1 MSTEMNWAL
10 SVSPKWKGRA
20 RRILHKMGSRNKRNV
35 LFLHNSYYHFY
46 YLAQALRRRGW
57 DAVTV
62 SLEDP
67 NGPHA
72 NYYHGEDLNL
82 FSPDLVQF
90 HLKIEEFFAEAIERF
105 SLLHFAG
112 DGVMSF
118 FSENWASDE
127 PWDIIEWRRRGSKV
141 AYTISGCNDGVAQS
155 SVRRWSATGGEVVCD
170 KCAWQ
175 LRPDI
180 CHDAKSLVWGRKLDK
195 YCDMIFTEGSPA
207 LDYQNTP
214 KCVREPTTMCL
225 DPTFWHP
232 DLRVPDHLKIARKE
246 GELLVYHAVGNYE
259 LRTRNG
265 RDIKGTGAVMA
276 AVERLQSE
284 GMPVRLVFVT
294 GMKNTEVR
302 FLQVQADVIVDQLNY
317 GRYGATAREGMMLGK
332 PTICYLN
339 PNEPRPVDVLSSI
352 GEVPLVSATETTI
365 YQVLK
370 DLLLNSEKRRRIGQ
384 AS

>member
-1 MSTEMNWAL
+1 
-10 SVSPKWKGRA
+10 
-20 RRILHKMGSRNKRNV
+20 
-35 LFLHNSYYHFY
+35 
-46 YLAQALRRRGW
+46 
-57 DAVTV
+57 
-62 SLEDP
+62 
-67 NGPHA
+67 
-72 NYYHGEDLNL
+72 
-82 FSPDLVQF
+82 
-90 HLKIEEFFAEAIERF
+90 
-105 SLLHFAG
+105 
-112 DGVMSF
+112 
-118 FSENWASDE
+118 
-127 PWDIIEWRRRGSKV
+127 
-141 AYTISGCNDGVAQS
+141 
-155 SVRRWSATGGEVVCD
+155 
-170 KCAWQ
+170 
-175 LRPDI
+175 
-180 CHDAKSLVWGRKLDK
+180 
-195 YCDMIFTEGSPA
+195 
-207 LDYQNTP
+207 
-214 KCVREPTTMCL
+214 MCL

-384 AS
+384 ASREYALKWHSADACAERYERVYDNVMNGGIGEYPCAWGARYTRC